1 MKKYIGT
8 KEIKAEP
15 MNLGEFVKITGRN
28 PYANASDMHADDEE
42 GYIVEYEDGYRSWS
56 PKDVFEKAYKVADT
70 FLDRI
75 HIERDELSLRYNRAQ
90 DFCFSSKFK
99 DLPSNER
106 QAFEVQLDLMRKYL
120 SVLDAR
126 IRYAENKL
134 NINTA
139 KL

>member
-70 FLDRI
+70 FIDRL
-75 HIERDELSLRYNRAQ
+75 HIERDELSLRYMRAQ
-90 DFCFSSKFK
+90 GFCFSRKFK

-139 KL
+139 KS